1 MVHWPVVH
9 IFHKS
14 ITMEISNQERS
25 KKIKRTFN
33 ILGIV
38 IVLIGLTFLWLK
50 LDIAVMIT
58 VGVFIIYVGI
68 FQFANLCY
76 VYFSTANEKI
86 SIKYYPI
93 ISIMK
98 KDYEAIEFSQK
109 SLVGFQVENAFGFS
123 DLQIAIRTKRGLAEY
138 PSISLSAM
146 SKAEIEQIKSA
157 LTEIMSK
164 SGIRYQKES
173 K

>member
-1 MVHWPVVH
+1 E
-9 IFHKS
+9 
-14 ITMEISNQERS
+14 T
-25 KKIKRTFN
+25 
-33 ILGIV
+33 
-38 IVLIGLTFLWLK
+38 
-50 LDIAVMIT
+50 
-58 VGVFIIYVGI
+58 
-68 FQFANLCY
+68 
-76 VYFSTANEKI
+76 
-86 SIKYYPI
+86 
-93 ISIMK
+93 
-98 KDYEAIEFSQK
+98 IEFSQK

-157 LTEIMSK
+157 LTEIMGK